1 MQTEMKEN
9 NIKSCKPGK
18 YLTFCLGGEI
28 YGIEILRVQE
38 IIGLMKITSIPNTPD
53 NVRGVINLRGK
64 VISVVDLR
72 VKFGMSSIE
81 NTSESCIVVVE
92 VRKAKGSVVLGLLV
106 DNVEEVLNIGQNE
119 IEETPSFGTDV
130 STDFIS
136 GMGKKN
142 DKVIIILD
150 MDLVFSNEELK
161 SIEKS

>member
-1 MQTEMKEN
+1 
-9 NIKSCKPGK
+9 
-18 YLTFCLGGEI
+18 
-28 YGIEILRVQE
+28 
-38 IIGLMKITSIPNTPD
+38 MKITSIPSTPD